1 MAKNKF
7 KKDFKEL
14 GSKRKNRL
22 RAQAQEL
29 GISGKELYA
38 QKGQRSKAA
47 RIFDKGSDLRATLKG
62 ALSDNKLGRKEVKD
76 LISQGATRKQL
87 RGLRKIVGKGE
98 GITSKFFETG
108 KGAKGNLKDFYQR
121 TTDKQDKTKIGDLID
136 VHEDVVTDGTNS
148 LFDVLSGQLSELIGG
163 QEDFRSSLESMFSN
177 MISMG
182 QNRPGV
188 LGVRSARRGQD
199 GRTGMTSQFG
209 REGLR
214 IRSLNI

>member
-14 GSKRKNRL
+14 GSKRKSRL

-38 QKGQRSKAA
+38 RKGQQSKAA
-47 RIFDKGSDLRATLKG
+47 RVFDKGSGLRATLKG
-62 ALSDNKLGRKEVKD
+62 ALGDSRLSRKEVKD
-76 LISQGATRKQL
+76 LISGGATRKQL
-87 RGLRKIVGKGE
+87 KRLRKIAGKGE

-121 TTDKQDKTKIGDLID
+121 TIDTQDLEEISDLVGDS
-136 VHEDVVTDGTNS
+136 EDAVTEGTNS
-148 LFDVLSGQLSELIGG
+148 LYEVLSGQLSELIGG